1 MGTGRHGRGGD
12 RPVPRGAWAKNKGD
26 VIRGICHVCGRNIK
40 SHQVHISQTRTFHCL
55 QGSPQRTMPQG
66 LEEAHPDP
74 CHSHPCLP
82 SRPAL
87 LRSPS
92 CSSSA
97 LQPSRPLH
105 LPSSHRAL
113 GLRPSPP
120 MASLHVTQ
128 PAPAPPHTHTHP
140 STHILHRHT
149 QLTHTP
155 PHTHTHPSTHTHHT
169 LHRHHSHTSPPHH
182 THIHS
187 SIHSPHTHTTHRIDT
202 HHTTHTISIIY
213 IPVSTHHTHTPH
225 THTPPTIYLYPSI
238 YLSHIHIPPPPCHSH
253 ISTHMCTH
261 HLFTHTSH
269 NTHTHTHTH
278 THTQGSVSSWST
290 DPRAEGGCG
299 VREAVPRP
307 PLLPAALCN
316 SHHCHCHLT
325 LSSFPGPCVGQ
336 TCFVPNHRIP
346 GIC

>member
-1 MGTGRHGRGGD
+1 MPLTSLS
-12 RPVPRGAWAKNKGD
+12 PL
-26 VIRGICHVCGRNIK
+26 
-40 SHQVHISQTRTFHCL
+40 QTRSAPVSFL
-55 QGSPQRTMPQG
+55 
-66 LEEAHPDP
+66 L
-74 CHSHPCLP
+74 
-82 SRPAL
+82 L
-87 LRSPS
+87 LRS
-92 CSSSA
+92 A
-97 LQPSRPLH
+97 TLT
-105 LPSSHRAL
+105 A
-113 GLRPSPP
+113 PSPALFSP
-120 MASLHVTQ
+120 RPGAQALSPYGLLACNSLRL
-128 PAPAPPHTHTHP
+128 PLHTHTHP
-140 STHILHRHT
+140 SIHSHT
-149 QLTHTP
+149 AQTHTTHTHP
-155 PHTHTHPSTHTHHT
+155 TTHTHTHPHTHHT
-169 LHRHHSHTSPPHH
+169 MHRHHSHTSPPHH

-269 NTHTHTHTH
+269 NTHTHTQ
-278 THTQGSVSSWST
+278 TQGSVSSWST

-325 LSSFPGPCVGQ
+325 LSSLPGPCVGQ

>member
-120 MASLHVTQ
+120 MASLHVTACAC
-128 PAPAPPHTHTHP
+128 PSTHTHTHP

-149 QLTHTP
+149 LLTHTP
-155 PHTHTHPSTHTHHT
+155 PHTHTPIHTHTTHCIDTTHTHPHPTTHT
-169 LHRHHSHTSPPHH
+169 YTHPFTHHTHIPHTALTHTTPLTQSPSYTSLYPLTTHTPHTRTPPQLFTYTHLFTYHTYTSPPHH
-182 THIHS
+182 A
-187 SIHSPHTHTTHRIDT
+187 
-202 HHTTHTISIIY
+202 
-213 IPVSTHHTHTPH
+213 
-225 THTPPTIYLYPSI
+225 
-238 YLSHIHIPPPPCHSH
+238 
-253 ISTHMCTH
+253 
-261 HLFTHTSH
+261 THTSPH
-269 NTHTHTHTH
+269 ICVHTTYSHTHPTTHTHTH

-299 VREAVPRP
+299 VREAVPRA

-325 LSSFPGPCVGQ
+325 LSSLPGPCVGQ